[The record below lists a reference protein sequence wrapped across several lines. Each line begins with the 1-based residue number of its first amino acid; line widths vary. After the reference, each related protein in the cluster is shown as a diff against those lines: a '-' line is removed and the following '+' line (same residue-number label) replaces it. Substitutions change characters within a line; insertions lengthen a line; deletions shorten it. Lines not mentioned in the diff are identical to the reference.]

1 MCCTQLTK
9 NLMQIQV
16 NAADVIIVE
25 GILVFHDACV
35 RGLMNMKIFVDTG
48 LSVVDISPLFI
59 CFVVVYRSPIINCLG
74 MITCNPQ

>member
-1 MCCTQLTK
+1 
-9 NLMQIQV
+9 MQIQV

-48 LSVVDISPLFI
+48 LSVVDISPLYLFHR
-59 CFVVVYRSPIINCLG
+59 CV
-74 MITCNPQ
+74 

>member
-48 LSVVDISPLFI
+48 FSVVDISPLFI
-59 CFVVVYRSPIINCLG
+59 CFVIVYRYPIINCVG

>member
-1 MCCTQLTK
+1 MCCSQLTK

-48 LSVVDISPLFI
+48 LSVVDISPLYLFHR
-59 CFVVVYRSPIINCLG
+59 CV
-74 MITCNPQ
+74 

>member
-1 MCCTQLTK
+1 MWCTQLTK

-48 LSVVDISPLFI
+48 LSIADISPLFI
-59 CFVVVYRSPIINCLG
+59 CFLIVYRYPIINCVG